1 MSPLPRAYAPLAGF
15 TAPARQSAE
24 IWRTLGGIGAIAL
37 IYLVAGWALVMLLLR
52 SISDIALLRLMQ
64 EVSTGS
70 TPRGLILL
78 LATFAPMLLAAIFVT
93 RRFHNRSAA
102 TLFGPGTQKNLSKL
116 LPPLIGLALFTFG
129 LTILSEH
136 AGKSNP
142 ISTVLTWAPMA
153 LPLLTVQI
161 TAEEVIFRGYL
172 LQQFGARWQ
181 SPWAWMVVPSAL
193 FALLHFS
200 PSEYGGNAVWPVL
213 WAFVYGCLAADITA
227 RTGNLGAALAFH
239 FANNFGSLFLVGF
252 YGQLDGLSLYT
263 IVINTRDL
271 FELLPW
277 LALDAL
283 SIIIAWLLMRL
294 ALRV

>member
-1 MSPLPRAYAPLAGF
+1 MSPLPRAYAPLAAF

-24 IWRTLGGIGAIAL
+24 IWRTLGGTGAIAV

-52 SISDIALLRLMQ
+52 SMSDIALLRLMQ

-102 TLFGPGTQKNLSKL
+102 TLFGPGTQTALRKL

-153 LPLLTVQI
+153 LPLLAVQI
-161 TAEEVIFRGYL
+161 TAEEAIFRGYL
-172 LQQFGARWQ
+172 LQQLGARWQ
-181 SPWAWMVVPSAL
+181 RPWAWMVLPSAL
-193 FALLHFS
+193 FAVLHFS
-200 PSEYGGNAVWPVL
+200 PSEYGGNAIWPVL
-213 WAFVYGCLAADITA
+213 WAFAYGCLAADITA

-271 FELLPW
+271 FELMPW
-277 LALDAL
+277 LVLDAL
-283 SIIIAWLLMRL
+283 SILIAWLVMRL